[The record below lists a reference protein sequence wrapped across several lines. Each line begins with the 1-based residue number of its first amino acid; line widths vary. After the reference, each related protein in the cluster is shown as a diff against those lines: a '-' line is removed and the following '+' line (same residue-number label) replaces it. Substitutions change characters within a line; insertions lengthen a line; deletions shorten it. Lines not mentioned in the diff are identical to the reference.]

1 MKDSIIRI
9 TKMIG
14 LGFLEPVIRLI
25 HKEDPQKNI
34 REIFR
39 KIIAPIASIIIFV
52 FLWNSGAN
60 ALFNSLST
68 SKIEKARD
76 VGGDKEAER
85 VAKLIQSAKEKLNG
99 EFIISEDPADLK
111 ALENNNVY
119 AVAIAK
125 EDGSYDIKSG
135 LTPAEKKEVPVTL
148 PSPFQTKNAFYTL
161 LIDYKVVR
169 ANKASFKEK
178 TFEMNKK
185 RVANGKKAITYTGR
199 PSFVDQIK
207 TSLKTVFA
215 GFLLALFIA
224 VPIGIIVGLSKTLR
238 GSISWIIQIFKPVS
252 PVVWLLLVTMIVT
265 TLLRNSDS
273 DSSFIISFISVG
285 LCSMWATLV
294 NTAMGVASVNT
305 DYINVAEVLKLKP
318 LQKITKVVLPAS
330 LPLIFTG
337 LRITLSVAWMVLIAI
352 ELLAQSP
359 GLGSF
364 VWEEF
369 QNGANDSNSKIIVAM
384 FVIGLI
390 GFALDRIMLFIQ
402 GLISFEKETI

>member
-1 MKDSIIRI
+1 MKDSIIKGI
-9 TKMIG
+9 KFIG
-14 LGFLEPVIRLI
+14 LGFLEPLIRLI
-25 HKEDPQKNI
+25 NKEDPQKNTK
-34 REIFR
+34 EVMR
-39 KIIAPIASIIIFV
+39 KIVAPIASVFIFIG
-52 FLWNSGAN
+52 LWQLGSKTLYYKEA
-60 ALFNSLST
+60 T
-68 SKIEKARD
+68 YKIEA
-76 VGGDKEAER
+76 AER
-85 VAKLIQSAKEKLNG
+85 NQGAEEAAKLRACME
-99 EFIISEDPADLK
+99 
-111 ALENNNVY
+111 
-119 AVAIAK
+119 
-125 EDGSYDIKSG
+125 SG
-135 LTPAEKKEVPVTL
+135 DSNCQPNTL
-148 PSPFQTKNAFYTL
+148 PSPSQVYDAYQTL
-161 LIDYKVVR
+161 LEDHKQISADKE
-169 ANKASFKEK
+169 AFAEK

-185 RVANGKKAITYTGR
+185 RVAQGKKAITYTGR

-224 VPIGIIVGLSKTLR
+224 VPIGIILGLSETLR
-238 GSISWIIQIFKPVS
+238 GSINWIIQIFKPVS
-252 PVVWLLLVTMIVT
+252 PVVWLLLVFMIVK
-265 TLLRNSDS
+265 TLTKNSDS

-305 DYINVAEVLKLKP
+305 DYINVAKVLKLRP
-318 LQKITKVVLPAS
+318 LQKIFKVILPAS

-369 QNGANDSNSKIIVAM
+369 QNGAMDSNSKIIVAM
-384 FVIGLI
+384 FVIGFI

-402 GLISFEKETI
+402 NLVSFEKETI